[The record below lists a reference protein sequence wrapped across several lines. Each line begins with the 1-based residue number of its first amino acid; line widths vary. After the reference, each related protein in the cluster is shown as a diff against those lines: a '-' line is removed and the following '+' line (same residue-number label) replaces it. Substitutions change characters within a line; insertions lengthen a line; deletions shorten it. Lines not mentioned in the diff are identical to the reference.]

1 MSLLGPFDVAYPVA
15 FRSGGDTTR
24 VAFGKH
30 IQEIKRIYGIL
41 NALDA
46 EKLSAS
52 DLNGMLDGFKPK
64 LTFDDISGTLNLSRT
79 TGSLDGSRI
88 SGQIAASKIYGNLS
102 NANIDA
108 GRVNGLSALIK
119 SLIPASSG
127 EGEGITD
134 IKKQENGYAIFNNG
148 LIIQWGITPKGSG
161 YIGHANFPKKFPN
174 KCFTVIGSTYLEDGN
189 INGKVYGGSYCACNI
204 TQFDA
209 YGFGFHSQTENYPPD
224 WTGYVSYV
232 AFGY

>member
-148 LIIQWGITPKGSG
+148 LIIQWGISDSTGV
-161 YIGHANFPKKFPN
+161 GHVTFPVSFSTT
-174 KCFTVIGSTYLEDGN
+174 CFIVVASTYVNDN
-189 INGKVYGGSYCACNI
+189 SVNGKKYGDDGDSSIMVNAWNKS
-204 TQFDA
+204 
-209 YGFGFHSQTENYPPD
+209 GFGFYSEVEDAGMKKVTYIAI
-224 WTGYVSYV
+224 G
-232 AFGY
+232 F